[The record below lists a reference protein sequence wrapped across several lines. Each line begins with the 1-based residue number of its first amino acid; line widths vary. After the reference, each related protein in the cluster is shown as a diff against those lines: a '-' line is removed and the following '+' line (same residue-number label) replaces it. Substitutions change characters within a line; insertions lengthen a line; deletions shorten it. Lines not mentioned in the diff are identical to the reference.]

1 MYMLLSLLVFFF
13 FDLLCTQFCSVNE
26 TRTINVSFSKV
37 SKPMEFFG
45 GQRTSISTMKLE
57 YFFQLLQLKEKELFT
72 SLCCLLCGRMAN
84 MENIRSNPFFRYTIE
99 HNKIVH
105 LHSRTICEFA
115 DIILKFCAHLLSCQR
130 IQENKFIAI

>member
-84 MENIRSNPFFRYTIE
+84 MENIRSNPFFGTQLNTIKLCIYTAE
-99 HNKIVH
+99 PYVNS
-105 LHSRTICEFA
+105 L
-115 DIILKFCAHLLSCQR
+115 ILF
-130 IQENKFIAI
+130 